1 MPITVGTYVLSDGT
15 RAQPARVT
23 GGSGARVVQP
33 SHPIRSD
40 AKAYDRKGR
49 RFEET
54 VEVSYTYAT
63 YAAARAGWAAR
74 RDAATAEP
82 KGQYKDGDT
91 VIGTGF
97 VETATLVFSDGCGI
111 TIAYHITGELA

>member
-1 MPITVGTYVLSDGT
+1 MAITVGTYVLSDGT

-33 SHPIRSD
+33 SHPIRGD
-40 AKAYDRKGR
+40 AKTYDRKGR

-54 VEVSYTYAT
+54 VEVAYTYASH
-63 YAAARAGWAAR
+63 AAARAGWAAR
-74 RDAATAEP
+74 RDASTAEP
-82 KGQYKDGDT
+82 KGEYKDGDT
-91 VIGTGF
+91 VIGVGL
-97 VETATLVFSDGCGI
+97 VETATLVWSDGCGI